1 MTITP
6 ATHLGALA
14 SPALWRTLDAQP
26 RCWRPHNGAHLA
38 AIRLVVGLAPAL
50 CRCLDSDD
58 DHEVTTVTGAVWA
71 ALQGAAY
78 AYRLPAADVDLDAA
92 ESCALLEDY
101 DAVWLLM
108 QALDVLS
115 KVPAPK
121 RRESTAVTAR
131 RQHWG
136 LRVHLLH
143 RALAARLAVTP

>member
-1 MTITP
+1 VIWTTA
-6 ATHLGALA
+6 AT
-14 SPALWRTLDAQP
+14 QP

-71 ALQGAAY
+71 ALKGAAY
-78 AYRLPAADVDLDAA
+78 AYRLPAAEVDLDAA
-92 ESCALLEDY
+92 ASRALLEDY

-115 KVPAPK
+115 KVPQPT
-121 RRESTAVTAR
+121 RRESATVTAR

-136 LRVHLLH
+136 LRVHQLH
-143 RALAARLAVTP
+143 RDLAARLAP